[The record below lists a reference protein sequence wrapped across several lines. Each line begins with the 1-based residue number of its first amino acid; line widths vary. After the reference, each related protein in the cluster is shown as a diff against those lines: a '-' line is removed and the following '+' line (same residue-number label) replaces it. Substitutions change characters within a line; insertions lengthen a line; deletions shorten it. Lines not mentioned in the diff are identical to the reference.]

1 VLSDLQNVSI
11 NWRCDRFGPGGAKVF
26 LKGDVERSFEKRLD
40 AVAQQIQI
48 VDRTRFGDADSQ
60 IVLLVLETFCLGFFI
75 LNIE

>member
-1 VLSDLQNVSI
+1 VQ
-11 NWRCDRFGPGGAKVF
+11 KVF

-60 IVLLVLETFCLGFFI
+60 IVLMVLENFCLGFFI
-75 LNIE
+75 LKIE